1 MNDRFKKIRKQK
13 KLTQRQY
20 GEILGLSQNHISS
33 LEKGERNIT
42 DRIIKDLNVNLNVN
56 PEWIKEGKGEMF
68 MNPIDSLNIEDPEV
82 KDFMNLYAQLD
93 ETTREHVRNL
103 VESALKLKK

>member
-20 GEILGLSQNHISS
+20 GELLGLSQNHISS

-42 DRIIKDLNVNLNVN
+42 DRIIRDLNIQLNVN
-56 PEWIKEGKGEMF
+56 PNWIRTGEGEMF
-68 MNPIDSLNIEDPEV
+68 MNPIDELDLEDQDV

-93 ETTREHVRNL
+93 ESTREHVKNL
-103 VESALKLKK
+103 VEAALKLKK

>member
-20 GEILGLSQNHISS
+20 GELLGLSQNHISS

-42 DRIIKDLNVNLNVN
+42 DRIIRDLNIQLNVNSD
-56 PEWIKEGKGEMF
+56 WIRTGEGEMF
-68 MNPIDSLNIEDPEV
+68 MNPIDELDLEDQDV

-93 ETTREHVRNL
+93 ESTREHVKNL
-103 VESALKLKK
+103 VEAALKLKK

>member
-20 GEILGLSQNHISS
+20 GELLGLSQNHISS

-42 DRIIKDLNVNLNVN
+42 DRIIRDLNIQLNVN
-56 PEWIKEGKGEMF
+56 PDWIRTGEGEMF
-68 MNPIDSLNIEDPEV
+68 MNPIDELDLEDQDV

-93 ETTREHVRNL
+93 ESTREHVKNL
-103 VESALKLKK
+103 VEAALKLKK